1 DVIEYQIIIDKS
13 SREHRLIIKVE
24 TEKPSDKLREKLIEE
39 IKTVTFVSPEI
50 EFVDLG
56 TLPRFEGKSKRVIIK
71 E

>member
-1 DVIEYQIIIDKS
+1 M
-13 SREHRLIIKVE
+13 E